1 MLLTYK
7 TKINHPPEILS
18 QDIIVQFQETRVDEL
33 LSIARRCGDIVAVSN
48 TLTLVHTLT
57 SHVTLVKIT
66 AISELPGCDLS
77 IANCV
82 Y

>member
-1 MLLTYK
+1 MLLTYE
-7 TKINHPPEILS
+7 TKINYSPEILS

-66 AISELPGCDLS
+66 AISEPPGCDLS